1 MKLKSL
7 QLQHY
12 KGFSE
17 SKIDFDGRTTIF
29 FGPNGVGKS
38 SVLEAIGSVF
48 APLLSGII
56 NKGSDKKVKK
66 PKDNLDMDDIK
77 FGESAAK
84 LSAKILVGEEQFTY
98 SRMINKKKKED
109 TREEKLAIIERFCSR
124 YLWDQK
130 YDNEENSMPIYANY
144 GTHRAVR
151 VVKVQRVHNQHESF
165 EKIFA
170 LENAIENTVD
180 FRTFFEWFRTEQEIE
195 NNKKVETGD
204 MTYQDKA
211 LSCVKKAVLSM
222 LGEQFTDLKIMFHPL
237 RMVAAKNGENLK
249 IEQLSDGEKC
259 TLAMVGD
266 LARRLAIANY
276 NMNNPLLGK
285 GIVLIDEI
293 ELHLHPSWQGRIV
306 PVLMEIFPNIQFL
319 ITTHSPKVLSELKRD
334 VNIYSIS
341 MEKNCAHVK
350 LEKNMALFD
359 INTIFAKYMDT
370 SFATKEASEFSDRV
384 YRSIEKRDFDLAQ
397 QLIDEWI
404 ERTDN
409 LNPEVIKAQLALK
422 RGWLLDAKNRKE

>member
-12 KGFSE
+12 KGFND
-17 SKIDFDGRTTIF
+17 SKINFDGRTTIF

-38 SVLEAIGSVF
+38 SLLEAIGSIF

-56 NKGSDKKVKK
+56 NKGSDKKVRK
-66 PKDNLDMDDIK
+66 PKDNLDIDDIK

-84 LSAKILVGEEQFTY
+84 LSAEILVGEEQFTY
-98 SRMINKKKKED
+98 SRTINKKKKED
-109 TREEKLAIIERFCSR
+109 TREEKLAMIERFCSL
-124 YLWDQK
+124 YQWDK
-130 YDNEENSMPIYANY
+130 KCDNEEDSMPIYANY

-151 VVKVQRVHNQHESF
+151 VVKVQRVHNQHDSF

-180 FRTFFEWFRTEQEIE
+180 FQTFFEWFRTEQEIE

-204 MTYQDKA
+204 MSYQDKA
-211 LSCVKKAVLSM
+211 LSCVKKSVLSM
-222 LGEQFTDLKIMFHPL
+222 MGEEFTDLKIMFHPL
-237 RMVAAKNGENLK
+237 RMVATKNGENLK

-276 NMNNPLLGK
+276 NMKNPLLGE

-306 PVLMEIFPNIQFL
+306 PVLMETFPNIQFI
-319 ITTHSPKVLSELKRD
+319 ITTNSPKVLSELNAD

-341 MEKNCAHVK
+341 MEKNCADVK
-350 LEKNMALFD
+350 PVKNMALFD
-359 INTIFAKYMDT
+359 MNTIFAKYMET
-370 SFATKEASEFSDRV
+370 SFITKEANEFSDRV
-384 YRSIEKRDFDLAQ
+384 YRSIEERDFDLAQ
-397 QLIDEWI
+397 QLIEEWI

-409 LNPEVIKAQLALK
+409 LNLEAIKAQMAVK
-422 RGWLLDAKNRKE
+422 RGRLLDV